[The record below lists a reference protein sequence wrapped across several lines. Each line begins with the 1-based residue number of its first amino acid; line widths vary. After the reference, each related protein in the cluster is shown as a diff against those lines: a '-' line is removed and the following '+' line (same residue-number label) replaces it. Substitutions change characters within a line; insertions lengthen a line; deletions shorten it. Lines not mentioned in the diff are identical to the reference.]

1 LSAIRRPLQHKI
13 LASHVAF
20 IILLGLGVPPL
31 VAQGRVEGR
40 VVNGTT
46 GKPVAGLEVRLLTLR
61 QGMQHLG
68 DTTTDSAGR
77 FVFAEANLDPNA
89 FYLVQTT
96 FQNVAY
102 PTPLQIDSTGS
113 ASVNLTVYDAD
124 QIEPPLRIA
133 SLHVLVRAEG
143 RSLLVQQEYVL
154 ENPSRPPRAYL
165 NPSGTFRFRVSPLV
179 EEPQVAVRGLM
190 NIPLPQTAEPGLRP
204 GEFSIRHPLL
214 PGPNT
219 ILVAYQLPYS
229 RSRAS
234 LESSVEYPIER
245 AELHVLPTTLNVE
258 SAAFVSRGI
267 DPANRVQRWEA
278 ANVIPGTRLEASF
291 SGQALPASSEDG
303 QGGVQSV
310 PSIMSQLGLPLLAC
324 FLLLLL
330 WALGV
335 RVAKEWPRSSGKEK
349 AGPTQKELEER
360 AEALFNSLADLDEL
374 FAAGKIA
381 EKNYWKERL
390 ELKAR
395 LVAVLKKSP
404 ALLESYAAR
413 RVPR

>member
-1 LSAIRRPLQHKI
+1 
-13 LASHVAF
+13 
-20 IILLGLGVPPL
+20 
-31 VAQGRVEGR
+31 
-40 VVNGTT
+40 
-46 GKPVAGLEVRLLTLR
+46 
-61 QGMQHLG
+61 
-68 DTTTDSAGR
+68 
-77 FVFAEANLDPNA
+77 
-89 FYLVQTT
+89 
-96 FQNVAY
+96 
-102 PTPLQIDSTGS
+102 
-113 ASVNLTVYDAD
+113 VNLTVYDAD